1 MTPQS
6 EKAARFLDLHR
17 PGNPLLLPNPWDQ
30 GSARL
35 LASLGFHALATTSSG
50 YAATLG
56 RLDGSVSRDEALA
69 HAAAV
74 VAATELP
81 VSADLENCFADDPA
95 GVARTVALAVE
106 AGLAGCSL
114 EDFTDGDAGPIYD
127 IGPAT
132 ERVAAAAEA
141 AHAGPVRL
149 VLTARAENY
158 LHGRPDLADTITR
171 LQAYQAAGADV
182 LYAPGLTSL
191 ADIRQVVTA
200 VDRPVNVLAVA
211 GAPSV
216 GELAEAGV
224 SRVSVGGAFA
234 FAALGALVDAA
245 TELRDQGTYSYLAR
259 TAAGRRAIQDA
270 VLHADHA
277 GLNGSALTLRPSLRC
292 RRRDQRSWRGADG
305 HRSRAVRRPGG
316 AATCG

>member
-1 MTPQS
+1 MTSQS
-6 EKAARFLDLHR
+6 EKAARFLELHR

-35 LASLGFHALATTSSG
+35 LASLGFAALATTSSG

-106 AGLAGCSL
+106 AGLAGCSI
-114 EDFTDGDAGPIYD
+114 EDATGRDDDPVYD
-127 IGPAT
+127 IGVAA

-141 AHAGPVRL
+141 AHAGPARL
-149 VLTARAENY
+149 VLTGRAENF
-158 LHGRPDLADTITR
+158 LHGRADLADTIAR
-171 LQAYQAAGADV
+171 LQAYQEAGADV
-182 LYAPGLTSL
+182 LYAPGLKSL
-191 ADIRQVVTA
+191 ADIRQVVTS
-200 VDRPVNVLAVA
+200 VDRPVNVLAVG

-234 FAALGALVDAA
+234 YAALGALVDAA
-245 TELRDQGTYSYLAR
+245 TELRDKGTYGYLA
-259 TAAGRRAIQDA
+259 
-270 VLHADHA
+270 
-277 GLNGSALTLRPSLRC
+277 GSATGRQAV
-292 RRRDQRSWRGADG
+292 QRAFK
-305 HRSRAVRRPGG
+305 P
-316 AATCG
+316 

>member
-1 MTPQS
+1 MTNQS

-35 LASLGFHALATTSSG
+35 LASLGFQALATTSSG

-56 RLDGSVSRDEALA
+56 RLDGSVNRDEALA
-69 HAAAV
+69 HAAAIT
-74 VAATELP
+74 AATELP

-95 GVARTVALAVE
+95 GVARTIALAVE

-114 EDFTDGDAGPIYD
+114 EDFTGAESGPIYD

-158 LHGRPDLADTITR
+158 LHGRPDLADTIAR

-245 TELRDQGTYSYLAR
+245 TELRDQGTYGYLTG

-270 VLHADHA
+270 VLGA
-277 GLNGSALTLRPSLRC
+277 GHSAIGRAGNSSAVP
-292 RRRDQRSWRGADG
+292 RGQ
-305 HRSRAVRRPGG
+305 RPGPAG
-316 AATCG
+316 RRAAGPR